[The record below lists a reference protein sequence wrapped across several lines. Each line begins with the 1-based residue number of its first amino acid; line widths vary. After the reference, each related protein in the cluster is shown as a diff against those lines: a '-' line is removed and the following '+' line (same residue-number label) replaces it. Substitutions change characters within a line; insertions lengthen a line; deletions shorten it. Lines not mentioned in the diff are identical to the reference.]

1 MIWSGSEETV
11 MVVEVVAESLPAL
24 MRYWWPGTSWKGRML
39 LRSAVSLLL
48 VPEKE
53 REESAASVTETG
65 TATRVP
71 LGLSR
76 TRMRTRTVPEAA
88 GGAAPV

>member
-11 MVVEVVAESLPAL
+11 MVVLEDLGSLPAV
-24 MRYWWPGTSWKGRML
+24 MRYWWPGVSWKGRML

-53 REESAASVTETG
+53 REESAASVMETG

-71 LGLSR
+71 FGLSR